1 VHDCDSAGFRWVV
14 GDDIAQSVFAY
25 LRLGNPGTPA
35 MLVVCNFTP
44 VPRHEYRLGVP
55 QPGQWRERLNSDASI
70 YAGSGLGNAGEVR
83 AQSIPAHDLPA
94 SVLLTLPPLGTIILQ
109 GPS

>member
-1 VHDCDSAGFRWVV
+1 VV
-14 GDDIAQSVFAY
+14 GDDTAQSVFAY